1 MNDDYFTIMEE
12 EYYENLLLEND
23 IETKL
28 FSDDGTEI
36 I

>member
-1 MNDDYFTIMEE
+1 MTDEYFTIMEE
-12 EYYENLLLEND
+12 EYYENLLLEED

-28 FSDDGTEI
+28 FDSDGIEI

>member
-12 EYYENLLLEND
+12 EYYENLLLEDD

-28 FSDDGTEI
+28 FNADGIEI

>member
-1 MNDDYFTIMEE
+1 MTDEYFIFEE
-12 EYYENLLLEND
+12 EYYENLLFEED

-28 FSDDGTEI
+28 FNADGIEI

>member
-1 MNDDYFTIMEE
+1 MNDDYFIFEE
-12 EYYENLLLEND
+12 EYYENLLFEED

-28 FSDDGTEI
+28 FDSDGIEI